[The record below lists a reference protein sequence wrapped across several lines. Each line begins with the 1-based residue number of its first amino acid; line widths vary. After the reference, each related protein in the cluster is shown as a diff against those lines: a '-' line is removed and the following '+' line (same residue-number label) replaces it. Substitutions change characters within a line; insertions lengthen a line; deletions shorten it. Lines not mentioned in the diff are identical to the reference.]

1 MSQIF
6 EYFVVCGIG
15 AEIRSIDGTKGYH
28 GPGWMY
34 LPSLL
39 DQYPPS
45 THTLYPPAPPQ
56 LPTCVLPA
64 GAVFY
69 SSGFDPNDP
78 STFPRS
84 YPIVLTVSP
93 PMAFNK
99 TFPTRN
105 ATQIACVPLHS
116 HQHSDSVVPP
126 MSSSESSTFS
136 QVMARMM
143 IFLKFFA
150 TFLSGYRNFLE
161 NSATQVFNTQAFLK
175 KRSRSTNQPPELMIA
190 HFLESHGFLDY
201 LERGVGF
208 DENNN
213 TVLGKLQDAIGR
225 GQNSKPYVS
234 FSFIRGRA

>member
-136 QVMARMM
+136 QVMARM
-143 IFLKFFA
+143 LAVKFFI
-150 TFLSGYRNFLE
+150 LLR
-161 NSATQVFNTQAFLK
+161 QQQIQPVLK
-175 KRSRSTNQPPELMIA
+175 ARPTAIELALMDSYKFI
-190 HFLESHGFLDY
+190 LM
-201 LERGVGF
+201 RI
-208 DENNN
+208 
-213 TVLGKLQDAIGR
+213 IGR
-225 GQNSKPYVS
+225 VH
-234 FSFIRGRA
+234 